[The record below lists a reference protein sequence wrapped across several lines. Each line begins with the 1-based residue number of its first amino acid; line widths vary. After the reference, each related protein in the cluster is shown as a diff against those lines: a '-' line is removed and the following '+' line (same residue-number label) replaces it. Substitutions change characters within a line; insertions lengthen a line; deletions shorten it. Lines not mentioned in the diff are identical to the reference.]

1 MKKLYLILSLFIM
14 CNIVNAQDV
23 YNCYKIEKG
32 KYDVKTNSWTYTQ
45 FKDDIE
51 MPIFIYHSKIRIRN
65 KLYYI
70 MSKEIVDKTEE
81 NIISVD
87 METMKRAKISIIH
100 FYNNINELGMIQIL
114 VIDGSTS
121 KKYYLN
127 IN

>member
-1 MKKLYLILSLFIM
+1 
-14 CNIVNAQDV
+14 
-23 YNCYKIEKG
+23 
-32 KYDVKTNSWTYTQ
+32 
-45 FKDDIE
+45 
-51 MPIFIYHSKIRIRN
+51 
-65 KLYYI
+65 

-100 FYNNINELGMIQIL
+100 FYNNINELGMIQVL